1 MTAPANAGKVGF
13 GKDPKGLNG
22 ETYGLVIALG
32 GGGGNIRE
40 TPGSQGGNAR
50 GKVHSLPR
58 MFMQN
63 LLSKLMNR
71 R

>member
-32 GGGGNIRE
+32 GGGGKHTRDPWE
-40 TPGSQGGNAR
+40 
-50 GKVHSLPR
+50 PR
-58 MFMQN
+58 WE
-63 LLSKLMNR
+63 R
-71 R
+71 TG